1 MWTLT
6 TPWYELV
13 IRGTCIYFFMFVVLK
28 IWGKKHL
35 GEMAIFDFILLLFI
49 SEAVQNSLVD
59 DDKSIVGGMIVILTF
74 LSLNTL
80 MNKLSYRFHSV
91 EKFIDG
97 EPTII
102 IKDGVINNSVLKK
115 EQITQQELYEALRQ
129 EGVAEIKDVKQATL
143 ETNGHL
149 SVVKQ

>member
-1 MWTLT
+1 LYHYKPDLKNTIFGWCSCLKRLT
-6 TPWYELV
+6 GNLSLRIPLQTRPA
-13 IRGTCIYFFMFVVLK
+13 II
-28 IWGKKHL
+28 KKVQRSSSKCVGL
-35 GEMAIFDFILLLFI
+35 FFI
-49 SEAVQNSLVD
+49 SLIKNLKNKFHIA
-59 DDKSIVGGMIVILTF
+59 
-74 LSLNTL
+74 NTHTDI
-80 MNKLSYRFHSV
+80 NFS
-91 EKFIDG
+91 FIDG